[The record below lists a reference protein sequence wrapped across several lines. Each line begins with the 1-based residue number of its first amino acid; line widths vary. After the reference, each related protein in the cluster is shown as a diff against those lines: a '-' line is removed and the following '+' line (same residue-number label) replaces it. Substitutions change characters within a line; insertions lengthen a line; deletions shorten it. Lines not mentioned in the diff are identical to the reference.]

1 MPFGPWDSF
10 DDCLDDVMSKSGYD
24 EETARKVCGAL
35 KDKLERSK
43 ADEDCGCGAPT
54 KRAVVP
60 AGREYTSTQI
70 LGFDPYAR
78 SVAIVASTPNPVD
91 GEAIVGWDLTR
102 FLKNPVVLWGHS
114 ADELPIGRAVELED
128 SPDGL
133 KMRVFFA
140 RKDVNPLAEQVCQGV
155 ADQIINAVSVGF
167 DRVKMQDGKTVAKL
181 VEVSFVPVG
190 ADEDAGTAVINPI
203 AGEESPNE
211 PSAPEPVDLVESD
224 DEKTLRLRVER
235 KRKRAASAARFLAKL
250 RAEKQRNAMAPDSR
264 SDAKDGELE
273 RSSSPSTGLVH
284 RFDQSRLGKMRRT
297 GSGGAVIPA
306 RLTRTGVLRYKNPDG
321 TWRRELR
328 LKEEV
333 FHPDSL
339 ATLDH
344 AAVIDIKHH
353 TGLVTPETWQDVALG
368 TVANVRPE
376 SDRFIASDLVVQAA
390 TALEAIDK
398 GERTEVSL
406 GYTCRIDMTSGTHDG
421 ETFDCI
427 QRDIRYNHAALCP
440 PNHGRAGPEV
450 GLRFDK
456 SKASRRPED
465 RDDSTEWAVHY
476 DEDERDIEMKTI
488 RIDGKDFEYGSEP
501 HIAKIEEIHAKA
513 VEAALAKRDAEFK
526 TKLDSLLGDVDVQKK
541 RADKAEGERDTALQT
556 VEQYKADATKAE
568 TKAAE
573 EAAKRAEAS
582 NRDKRARRALERA
595 FVRFMMSGED
605 DDEEK
610 MDALE
615 KKLDTA
621 TDRELMLEVIKK
633 SDPRFD
639 GKGPDGSDRTDDYV
653 QSRFDS
659 VIEQTSRKVRS
670 DAGINGVVRHAE
682 EIRPHLDSVL
692 SSDSAKAQREHEAR
706 LNNLGKTTP
715 RSAS

>member
-1 MPFGPWDSF
+1 
-10 DDCLDDVMSKSGYD
+10 MSVVVSPTNGDRGSRAAGD
-24 EETARKVCGAL
+24 EIPPIPPAIVIAPLREY
-35 KDKLERSK
+35 
-43 ADEDCGCGAPT
+43 APT
-54 KRAVVP
+54 
-60 AGREYTSTQI
+60 SI

-78 SVAIVASTPNPVD
+78 SVVIIASTPNPVD
-91 GEAIVGWDLTR
+91 GETIVGWDLSR
-102 FLKNPVVLWGHS
+102 FLKHPTVFWGHPDGAKS
-114 ADELPIGRAVELED
+114 AVDQLPIGRAVEVED
-128 SPDGL
+128 TPDGL

-155 ADQIINAVSVGF
+155 ADQMINAVSVGF
-167 DRVKMQDGKTVAKL
+167 DRVKMEDGKTLAKL

-190 ADEDAGTAVINPI
+190 ADEDAGTSVVNPA
-203 AGEESPNE
+203 AGELPDDEE
-211 PSAPEPVDLVESD
+211 PEPVDFAETEED
-224 DEKTLRLRVER
+224 
-235 KRKRAASAARFLAKL
+235 RAARLGLERRAKRVRSAARLLARM
-250 RAEKQRNAMAPDSR
+250 RAERAKTKGKPEPARKENEGRA
-264 SDAKDGELE
+264 DAADLE
-273 RSSSPSTGLVH
+273 RSSPAAGIVH

-339 ATLDH
+339 ATLEH
-344 AAVIDIKHH
+344 VAVIDIKHH

-368 TVANVRPE
+368 TVANVRADG
-376 SDRFIASDLVVQAA
+376 DRFIASDLVVQAA
-390 TALEAIDK
+390 SALEAIDK

-450 GLRFDK
+450 GLRFD
-456 SKASRRPED
+456 
-465 RDDSTEWAVHY
+465 STEWAVHY
-476 DEDERDIEMKTI
+476 DEDDERVTDMKTI

-501 HIAKIEEIHAKA
+501 HIAKIEEIHAKT
-513 VEAALAKRDAEFK
+513 VEAALAKSAAEFK
-526 TKLDSLLGDVDVQKK
+526 AKFDAVVGDVDVQKK

-556 VEQYKADATKAE
+556 VEQYKADASKAE

-573 EAAKRAEAS
+573 EAAKRTEAS
-582 NRDKRARRALERA
+582 ARDKRARRALERA

-605 DDEEK
+605 EDEEK

-633 SDPRFD
+633 SDSRFD
-639 GKGPDGSDRTDDYV
+639 GKGPDGKDRTDDYV

-659 VIEQTSRKVRS
+659 VIEQISRKTRS
-670 DAGINGVVRHAE
+670 DGGVNGVVRRAE

-692 SSDSAKAQREHEAR
+692 SNDSAKAQREHEAR
-706 LNNLGKTTP
+706 LNNLGKNPP
-715 RSAS
+715 RPAS